1 MKAAEIKKIVRE
13 GYAERVKGSC
23 SCSEPTE
30 SSC

>member
-1 MKAAEIKKIVRE
+1 MKAEEIKKIVRE

-23 SCSEPTE
+23 GCDEPKK